1 MLGGS
6 EQEADV
12 CRSCRQ
18 QPATN
23 KQVLS
28 VSVCIMAAVLMI
40 RIILSAFRPV
50 PFSGV
55 LYCLRYAQI
64 CRSTVTTS

>member
-1 MLGGS
+1 MFGGS

-12 CRSCRQ
+12 CRLCRQ
-18 QPATN
+18 QATN

-28 VSVCIMAAVLMI
+28 VSVCITAVLMI

-50 PFSGV
+50 PVSGV
-55 LYCLRYAQI
+55 LYCLRHAQR
-64 CRSTVTTS
+64 CRSTVTPS